1 MKIELEIRNPIA
13 KFTIRKRITLTR
25 HDAMV
30 ISAMLDN
37 HRKDL
42 RNEPY
47 ESKQVK
53 AMEDMLDTQLWGN
66 KYVEGRK

>member
-13 KFTIRKRITLTR
+13 RFNIRKRITLTR
-25 HDAMV
+25 HEAMV
-30 ISAMLDN
+30 ISGMLDN

-42 RNEPY
+42 INEPY

-53 AMEDMLDTQLWGN
+53 AMEDMLDSQLWGN